1 MPPLVLILAP
11 EGSRVLRFVSVEQ
24 GALSELRA
32 LVAVAAADVG
42 LAGGGRLAVAGGPAV
57 LAMGRVAPTLTTGGS
72 GSSDSPDEDDPEQ
85 QRMAALVTLAQQ
97 GDGEAFGQIYDAYV
111 GQVYRYLYYR
121 VGSQQLAEDLTSETF
136 LRALRRIDSF
146 SWQGRDICAWFIT
159 IARNLVTDHFK
170 SSRFRLEVSTAD
182 MLDADRADDGIEQQ
196 VLDNLDN
203 AALLEAVRQLKPEQ
217 QECVVLRFLQGLS
230 VAETAAVMGRSA
242 GAVKQLQLRAVRAL
256 AKLVPESVQ

>member
-1 MPPLVLILAP
+1 
-11 EGSRVLRFVSVEQ
+11 VLRSTSVDPT
-24 GALSELRA
+24 ALGQLRA
-32 LVAVAAADVG
+32 LVAEVAAELSVAS
-42 LAGGGRLAVAGGPAV
+42 GGRRAGVGAPVV
-57 LAMGRVAPTLTTGGS
+57 LAMGLPTAHPLARSRGS
-72 GSSDSPDEDDPEQ
+72 GAPPDDGDNAEQ
-85 QRMAALVTLAQQ
+85 QRMAALLALAQQ

-111 GQVYRYLYYR
+111 AQVYRYLYYR
-121 VGSQQLAEDLTSETF
+121 VGSQPLAEDLTSETF

-159 IARNLVTDHFK
+159 IARNLVTDHYK

-182 MLDADRADDGIEQQ
+182 MLDADRADNGIEQE

-203 AALLEAVRQLKPEQ
+203 EALLAAVRRLKPEQ

-230 VAETAAVMGRSA
+230 VAETAAVMGRSD

-256 AKLVPESVQ
+256 AKLVPEPVQ